1 MQHKT
6 RSTTDTDPATVEATE
21 RTVAGRSP
29 CTCGWCQTAAVAT
42 ATDTHTGEVETVER
56 QSRALVCPRCGGYN
70 EKLRRR
76 RVAHVAAWIRRHTV
90 HKSALKFVTVAV
102 HDVTSEVLDGYKE
115 SYQFMTGPR
124 GAYTNAL
131 KRLRYRAPGQLDYT
145 GVVAARPSNE
155 QAHFHLLV
163 ISDLSTDALH
173 EALHGRGLDVDVKT
187 PSPTDSADDFAAC
200 MAHYCVVNAV
210 RAEVVGGTFR
220 FVASRNRG
228 LGYHSKAATDRR
240 KAYAERRA
248 ERGAERRA
256 KPRNVQPSTTSSTS
270 SPGDKPG
277 AADSIASKTE
287 KQNNGRTESGQNRE
301 DNGHSGQSLHQ
312 RPPPIQGEGK
322 IYATKQT
329 AKAAIRR
336 LLSKRRGTLVHVDG
350 HGAARLLQWL
360 RLSAVVVH
368 VEGEERAR
376 TVSWHD
382 LDVVD
387 APKLLTSQSTRHT
400 ETDMQSAEHDATE
413 TEHDG
418 KSEYDALHD
427 RLEAT
432 PGALRYSRV
441 TIDGHT
447 TIKDHDTG
455 KVYEEDDPE
464 CPI

>member
-6 RSTTDTDPATVEATE
+6 RARTHADPATVEATE

-29 CTCGWCQTAAVAT
+29 CTCGWCQTAAVAV
-42 ATDTHTGEVETVER
+42 ATDTHTGEAETVER
-56 QSRALVCPRCGGYN
+56 QSRAVVCPNCGGYN
-70 EKLRRR
+70 EGMRRR
-76 RVAHVAAWIRRHTV
+76 RVAHVAAWIRRHNV

-102 HDVTSEVLDGYKE
+102 HDVTSEVLDGYKQ

-124 GAYTNAL
+124 GAYTKAM
-131 KRLRYRAPGQLDYT
+131 KRLRYRAPGHLHYT
-145 GVVAARPSNE
+145 GVVAARPSND

-173 EALHGRGLDVDVKT
+173 EAMHGRGLDVDVKT

-200 MAHYCVVNAV
+200 MAHYCFVNAV
-210 RAEVVGGTFR
+210 RAEGADGTFR
-220 FVASRNRG
+220 FVASRDRG
-228 LGYHSKAATDRR
+228 LGYHSKAASDRR
-240 KAYAERRA
+240 KAYVERRAERRA
-248 ERGAERRA
+248 E
-256 KPRNVQPSTTSSTS
+256 PRNVQPIATSSTS
-270 SPGDKPG
+270 SPGDRPG

-287 KQNNGRTESGQNRE
+287 KQNNGRSESGQNRE
-301 DNGHSGQSLHQ
+301 DNGRSGQSLHQ

-322 IYATKQT
+322 IYATKQ
-329 AKAAIRR
+329 AARAAIHL
-336 LLSKRRGTLVHVDG
+336 LLSRRRGTLVHVDG

-360 RLSAVVVH
+360 HLPAVVVH

-376 TVSWHD
+376 TVSWYD

-387 APKLLTSQSTRHT
+387 APKLITSQSTRHT
-400 ETDMQSAEHDATE
+400 ETDMQSTTE
-413 TEHDG
+413 NEE

-432 PGALRYSRV
+432 PDALRYSRV

-455 KVYEEDDPE
+455 RVYEEGDPE